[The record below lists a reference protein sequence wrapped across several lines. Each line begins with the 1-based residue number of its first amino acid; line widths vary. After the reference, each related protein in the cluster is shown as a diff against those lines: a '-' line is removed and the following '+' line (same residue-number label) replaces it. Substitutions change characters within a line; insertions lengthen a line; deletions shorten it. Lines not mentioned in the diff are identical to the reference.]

1 MTDRLT
7 NQLTQKELILL
18 SKGKLRSMPFDTTN
32 NLAFDLIAV
41 LQREAKLREALEHLA
56 DYKGILGDSYV
67 RTYCLE
73 KLAQYRAATGKSE
86 GE

>member
-1 MTDRLT
+1 MVDRLT
-7 NQLTQKELILL
+7 SDLTIEQLQRIIANHESGVQLTSVAMYRQLL
-18 SKGKLRSMPFDTTN
+18 ATM
-32 NLAFDLIAV
+32 
-41 LQREAKLREALEHLA
+41 QREAKLREALEHLA